1 MMMKSGRNFQYE
13 TFRWKTKTAQDAVE
27 ILGLDC
33 SRWEMPTS
41 AHVVLAAQLKLRKLR
56 RELSARLSNS
66 LQEYQGETG
75 LGARSD
81 VPVEHIWARIRR
93 VQSARDK
100 LLLLRRRLAADGTV
114 SLAEKK

>member
-1 MMMKSGRNFQYE
+1 MMMKSGRNFQNKN
-13 TFRWKTKTAQDAVE
+13 FRWKTKTAQDAVE

-114 SLAEKK
+114 SLAEK

>member
-1 MMMKSGRNFQYE
+1 MVTPRSKMATNTNKPQLRSYYDMENN
-13 TFRWKTKTAQDAVE
+13 VE
-27 ILGLDC
+27 YVNLVPYLD
-33 SRWEMPTS
+33 
-41 AHVVLAAQLKLRKLR
+41 
-56 RELSARLSNS
+56 NS

-114 SLAEKK
+114 SLAEK